1 MSRTRVIVVVA
12 LLVVFVVAGGI
23 VIYATSHHGGQNRT
37 IDLTVTQATSMS
49 PDNPIVN
56 QNDMVTINVH
66 SDTTGEVH
74 LHEYDIAFDA
84 VAGGVVSHTFKADI
98 TGQHEIE
105 WESTSHH
112 LGYLT
117 VNP

>member
-1 MSRTRVIVVVA
+1 MSRARALVVA
-12 LLVVFVVAGGI
+12 GLLVIFFVAGGI
-23 VIYATSHHGGQNRT
+23 VIYATGHHGAQNRT
-37 IDLTVTQATSMS
+37 FDLTVTKGISMT
-49 PDNPIVN
+49 PDSITAS
-56 QNDMVTINVH
+56 QNDNVTIRVH

-84 VAGGVVSHTFKADI
+84 VAGQVVSHTFKADK

-105 WESTSHH
+105 WESTSMH
-112 LGYLT
+112 LGYLV